1 MQLPFPL
8 ELLVGLVRLRAEMLS
23 ELRLLSSK
31 EALLAVDTKDV
42 VALVGSVLQ
51 GDIGLVIELLKP
63 LGSLGQRR
71 RHLELVGGEHL
82 HAREQSVFKPPTSGL
97 LPQDTCFC
105 LPFEVEV
112 LGQFSGAPLTFGK
125 NVVWSQKSQNML
137 KIFFMLKN
145 VFSKPSHHSKKLMR
159 CWQVHVESS
168 CL

>member
-82 HAREQSVFKPPTSGL
+82 PRTRAKRLQATNVRTLASRYLFL
-97 LPQDTCFC
+97 F
-105 LPFEVEV
+105 
-112 LGQFSGAPLTFGK
+112 TF
-125 NVVWSQKSQNML
+125 
-137 KIFFMLKN
+137 
-145 VFSKPSHHSKKLMR
+145 
-159 CWQVHVESS
+159 
-168 CL
+168 